1 MRGVLQGG
9 RGGGRGGGGDDGGR
23 GPAGIPLGLPD
34 GIPPMAL
41 AVGVLAALIGVLLMT
56 CTTYVAPNEV
66 GIRESRLIPP
76 QGIRPGLINGGRIR
90 FLLPGQTVHRF
101 PTDLQV
107 IEFAD
112 STSEVRGIPS
122 DRLRIEPSVEVNT
135 SDGSKVSVD
144 VTVLYRIVDAFTVMQ
159 QAGPGRLFES
169 NAVIPKTI
177 AALKKNL
184 GEMVAEDFYD
194 VHRRVDKQTAAQK
207 QVAAELI
214 DKGIAIDQVLIRQYR
229 YNGEYQA
236 QIEEKKIQD
245 QLVFTR
251 QSESEA
257 AREFAKKQEIEA
269 TGRANVEVEKQRAE
283 ADMTKIRS
291 EADAYQ
297 RKRAAEADLVVKLAT
312 ARGTELENNA
322 YRGGGSANLI
332 GLEMA
337 EVLKGLDVIVVP
349 AGGKSGMNPLDLDQ
363 ALEMWGI
370 EEDAR

>member
-1 MRGVLQGG
+1 
-9 RGGGRGGGGDDGGR
+9 
-23 GPAGIPLGLPD
+23 
-34 GIPPMAL
+34 
-41 AVGVLAALIGVLLMT
+41 
-56 CTTYVAPNEV
+56 
-66 GIRESRLIPP
+66 
-76 QGIRPGLINGGRIR
+76 
-90 FLLPGQTVHRF
+90 VHRF